1 MNYKNLTITK
11 EQCKISEKNRA
22 KAKKYFNLP
31 KGWVL
36 HHEDETLRHNNI
48 ERYIEWRTEDLIP
61 MSNADHI
68 RLHVKLAKSKRSK
81 LMSDEAKQKI
91 SEAHK
96 GKIFSEEHKKK
107 ISESEKG
114 KLVSD
119 ASKEKM
125 RKAHIGAHWYNNG
138 IIETQCHICPNG
150 FKQGRLKKKKGCCN
164 T

>member
-36 HHEDETLRHNNI
+36 HHKDETLRHNNI
-48 ERYIEWRTEDLIP
+48 ERYIEWRPEDLIP
-61 MSNADHI
+61 MSKADHT
-68 RLHVKLAKSKRSK
+68 RLHVMSHV
-81 LMSDEAKQKI
+81 MSDEAKQKL
-91 SEAHK
+91 SEARK
-96 GKIFSEEHKKK
+96 GKKFSEEHKKK

-114 KLVSD
+114 KIVSD

-150 FKQGRLKKKKGCCN
+150 FKQGRLKKERVL
-164 T
+164 

>member
-11 EQCKISEKNRA
+11 EQCKISEKNNA

-48 ERYIEWRTEDLIP
+48 ERYIEWRPEDLIP
-61 MSNADHI
+61 MSRADHS
-68 RLHVKLAKSKRSK
+68 RLHVKSHVK
-81 LMSDEAKQKI
+81 SDETKQKI

-96 GKIFSEEHKKK
+96 GKKFSEEHKKK

-114 KLVSD
+114 KIVSD

-125 RKAHIGAHWYNNG
+125 RKAHICMHWYNNG

-150 FKQGRLKKKKGCCN
+150 FKQGRLKKERVL
-164 T
+164 